1 MNKNTS
7 HEPLFF
13 DLQNIYLTSYYPF
26 ALYQEGE
33 PLYCLSEY
41 PHDNPLSRDS
51 DLVRALTRFQG
62 IVTDDAFPDV
72 FYCVQNYH
80 EHMLCIIGPLSI
92 QSTKTDSHNAYLRKH
107 HVRQFLQYRIS
118 TAAHVQAIAA
128 MRLVTL
134 VLAAHGITE
143 CSPLPPFSNVSLA
156 PASQSDKGTY
166 QLQEYRLDKTEK
178 SLPTLPYQ
186 LEKEMKEAIKNGD
199 EKAFTEIISRMM
211 TYTSGVHA
219 ATSQKIAEYSAVA
232 LITEMTRAVID
243 GGVPYADAYDVSDI
257 IIYKLSK
264 ASTIEECNDLTKDAC
279 LRFLHL
285 AKRNNSTRWQS
296 PHVQNCKN
304 YIMHHLNQPLTPSL
318 LAEAL
323 HISKDY
329 LLHLFPRHEGV
340 TLIEYIQ
347 KERVLAAQNMLK
359 YSDYDIMRIANYFQ
373 FKTQSHFGVVFKK
386 YTDMT
391 PAAYRQAYRQPE
403 FCDAAT

>member
-62 IVTDDAFPDV
+62 IVTDDSFPDV

-143 CSPLPPFSNVSLA
+143 CSPFPPFSNVSLA
-156 PASQSDKGTY
+156 PASQSDKDTY
-166 QLQEYRLDKTEK
+166 
-178 SLPTLPYQ
+178 
-186 LEKEMKEAIKNGD
+186 
-199 EKAFTEIISRMM
+199 
-211 TYTSGVHA
+211 
-219 ATSQKIAEYSAVA
+219 
-232 LITEMTRAVID
+232 
-243 GGVPYADAYDVSDI
+243 
-257 IIYKLSK
+257 
-264 ASTIEECNDLTKDAC
+264 
-279 LRFLHL
+279 
-285 AKRNNSTRWQS
+285 
-296 PHVQNCKN
+296 
-304 YIMHHLNQPLTPSL
+304 
-318 LAEAL
+318 
-323 HISKDY
+323 
-329 LLHLFPRHEGV
+329 
-340 TLIEYIQ
+340 
-347 KERVLAAQNMLK
+347 
-359 YSDYDIMRIANYFQ
+359 
-373 FKTQSHFGVVFKK
+373 
-386 YTDMT
+386 
-391 PAAYRQAYRQPE
+391 
-403 FCDAAT
+403 